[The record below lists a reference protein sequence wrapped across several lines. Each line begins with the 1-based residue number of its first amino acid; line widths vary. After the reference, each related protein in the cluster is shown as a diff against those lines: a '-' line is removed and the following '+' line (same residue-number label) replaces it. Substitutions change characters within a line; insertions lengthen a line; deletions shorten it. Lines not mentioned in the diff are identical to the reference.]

1 MFKYEILL
9 TWAARCLNM
18 KFYWQDFF
26 LWFSFLRASSAL
38 SQTEWWVSTREEK
51 AVFLLWSSAET
62 WEVCVHHLMPPPT
75 PTTPDLEGASICR
88 ECLLSSGTTIRDL
101 HLYSLLT
108 WKALELCLNLGVFL
122 GRKNHL
128 RAELSHSLGSFQY
141 KLCFQESHTAKLLY
155 IRSGNVQEPGSKS
168 PTSGKEQRAVLPWHI
183 CSVKNMWLSAAGPFS
198 PSRWNQREREGG
210 EANGLVRRAGP
221 GCAICL
227 RSDLVKNRLL
237 CLRRRRRGRQR
248 TRWVDGITN
257 SMDMSLS
264 NLQEIVK
271 DREVWRSAVHGI
283 TKSRTQ
289 EGLNN
294 GKSWVIRLF

>member
-1 MFKYEILL
+1 
-9 TWAARCLNM
+9 M

-26 LWFSFLRASSAL
+26 IWFSFLRASSAL
-38 SQTEWWVSTREEK
+38 SQTEWRVSTREEK

-101 HLYSLLT
+101 HLYSILT

-168 PTSGKEQRAVLPWHI
+168 PTSGKEQRTVLALTYLFCQEHVAFGCWSIQPI
-183 CSVKNMWLSAAGPFS
+183 QMKPKGKGRRS
-198 PSRWNQREREGG
+198 Q
-210 EANGLVRRAGP
+210 RAGEE
-221 GCAICL
+221 GRARLC
-227 RSDLVKNRLL
+227 DLFKI
-237 CLRRRRRGRQR
+237 
-248 TRWVDGITN
+248 W
-257 SMDMSLS
+257 SS
-264 NLQEIVK
+264 
-271 DREVWRSAVHGI
+271 
-283 TKSRTQ
+283 
-289 EGLNN
+289 
-294 GKSWVIRLF
+294 